1 MRLPTTLLHHHQIL
15 SRRVPAVPFPF
26 PLPTSVQRQTLSARL
41 LQFRPSSSSASNDV
55 EFQKNVHRLIA
66 AQRAFDRA
74 QTKGVPSMREMVKR
88 ARTLTVEEN
97 RVMMDQ
103 YFDAETE
110 RWTIV
115 SNLLKEEVTRVDP
128 SDRLKVQ
135 MLVGSK
141 KTTKFAQLI
150 LERAAEPSHGL
161 TPDDLKMVKKAVS
174 HVAST
179 SEKGV
184 TYMKVG
190 GFALGAGILYYIY
203 NVLNWSP

>member
-1 MRLPTTLLHHHQIL
+1 
-15 SRRVPAVPFPF
+15 
-26 PLPTSVQRQTLSARL
+26 
-41 LQFRPSSSSASNDV
+41 
-55 EFQKNVHRLIA
+55 
-66 AQRAFDRA
+66 
-74 QTKGVPSMREMVKR
+74 MREMVKR

-110 RWTIV
+110 RWRIV
-115 SNLLKEEVTRVDP
+115 SDMLKGEVARVDP

-135 MLVGSK
+135 RLVGPA

-161 TPDDLKMVKKAVS
+161 TPDDLEMVKKAVL

-179 SEKGV
+179 SEKGM

-190 GFALGAGILYYIY
+190 GFALSAGIVYYIY